1 MLGTKVIV
9 YFDHAAIRY
18 LMTKKEAK
26 PRLIRWI
33 LLFSEFDLE
42 VIDKRGTENRVVD
55 HLSRLVHVE
64 DKLYLQ
70 ETFLDEQLF
79 SVSMTLPWYA
89 NIVNYLVTNM
99 LPPGLSKAQRDK
111 IKSDA
116 KYFVWDDPYLW
127 KHCADQVIR
136 RCILENEIISILTF
150 CRSYAC
156 GGHFGAKRTARKV
169 PNIFFGRLY
178 FEIHILFVS
187 HVNIVK
193 RQVIYPKG
201 MRCHKPPYYFVKFF
215 MFGASIS
222 WDRSLYLSVMFIF
235 ACC

>member
-1 MLGTKVIV
+1 MMPREIILILKKNFQIFFFFALEKFQSYLLGTKVIV

-42 VIDKRGTENRVVD
+42 VIDKRGIENRVVD

-99 LPPGLSKAQRDK
+99 LPPGLS
-111 IKSDA
+111 
-116 KYFVWDDPYLW
+116 
-127 KHCADQVIR
+127 
-136 RCILENEIISILTF
+136 
-150 CRSYAC
+150 
-156 GGHFGAKRTARKV
+156 
-169 PNIFFGRLY
+169 
-178 FEIHILFVS
+178 
-187 HVNIVK
+187 
-193 RQVIYPKG
+193 
-201 MRCHKPPYYFVKFF
+201 
-215 MFGASIS
+215 
-222 WDRSLYLSVMFIF
+222 
-235 ACC
+235 